1 MNSEQAKPESSY
13 AAAEETLH
21 SSEVANPAPAA
32 QDAELSQYLLD
43 VVANRPVPTK
53 DFPSRLDRFLKASTP
68 REALQLWF
76 GATTLEQAD
85 KGSVARKLNR
95 AVATI
100 DQLLNQQLN
109 EIIHHRDF
117 QKLEASWRGLEYLAE
132 RVAESGDPKIKI
144 RVLNARWRDLERDFE
159 RAVEF
164 DQSQVFK
171 KVYEE
176 EFGTPGGEPYGVLIA
191 DYAVHP
197 SPAQGHPHDDMSILR
212 SLSRV
217 GAASFCPVLTNAD
230 ASMFG
235 MDTFSE
241 LEHNID
247 HARTHEQHSFLNWRS
262 LRDAEDARFLGVALP
277 RVLMRLPY
285 EDDGTRIDEFCFR
298 EDVSGPDAEKYLWG
312 GAAFA
317 MGEVL
322 IRSFADSGWLADIR
336 GQQRDQERGGMVTRL
351 PSHSFSTDKMGVVP
365 KSTTDVVVTED
376 LERQLSDLG
385 FLPLCHCK
393 DTEHSVFYSSQ
404 SIQKPK
410 KYDRTIANV
419 NARISSMLQYMFCVS
434 RFAHYVKVIARDKV
448 GSFQEASEFESYIQ
462 RWIVDYV
469 TADSEA
475 RVDVKARRPL
485 RDAKVSVQPIPGKPG
500 SYHCTMHL
508 APHYE
513 LDELSASVKLV
524 AELSQAKAST

>member
-1 MNSEQAKPESSY
+1 MNSEQARPEPSY
-13 AAAEETLH
+13 AVTEETLE
-21 SSEVANPAPAA
+21 SSEGASRAPASNEV
-32 QDAELSQYLLD
+32 ELSQYLLD
-43 VVANRPVPTK
+43 VVASRPVRTR
-53 DFPSRLDRFLKASTP
+53 DFPNRLQRFLNSTTD
-68 REALQLWF
+68 RAALELWF
-76 GATTLEQAD
+76 GAATLDEAD
-85 KGSVARKLNR
+85 KESLARKLNR

-100 DQLLNQQLN
+100 DKLLNQQLN
-109 EIIHHRDF
+109 EVIHHPDF
-117 QKLEASWRGLEYLAE
+117 QKLEASWRGLEYLTE
-132 RVAESGDPKIKI
+132 RVAESGDPKIKV
-144 RVLNARWRDLERDFE
+144 RVLNATWRDLERDFE

-171 KVYEE
+171 KVYED

-197 SPAQGHPHDDMSILR
+197 KPVPGHPHDDISVLR
-212 SLSRV
+212 SLTRV

-235 MDTFSE
+235 MDDFSE
-241 LEHNID
+241 LEHNVD
-247 HARTHEQHSFLNWRS
+247 HARTHEQNSFLNWRS
-262 LRDAEDARFLGVALP
+262 LRETEDARFLGVALP
-277 RVLMRLPY
+277 KVLMRLPY
-285 EDDGTRIDEFCFR
+285 EDDGTRVDEFCFK
-298 EDVSGPDAEKYLWG
+298 EDVSGPDSKKYLWG

-365 KSTTDVVVTED
+365 KSTTDVVVTEE

-404 SIQKPK
+404 SIQRPK
-410 KYDRTIANV
+410 KYDRSIANV

-485 RDAKVSVQPIPGKPG
+485 RDAKVLVQPIPGKPG
-500 SYHCTMHL
+500 NYHCTMHL

-524 AELSQAKAST
+524 AELSQAKTSP